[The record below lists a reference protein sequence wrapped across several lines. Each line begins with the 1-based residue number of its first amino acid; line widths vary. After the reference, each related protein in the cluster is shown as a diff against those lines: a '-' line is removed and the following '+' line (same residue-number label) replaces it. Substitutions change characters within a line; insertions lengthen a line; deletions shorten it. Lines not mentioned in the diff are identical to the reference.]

1 MPLSMSLSYP
11 DPLPAVT
18 LLKDTLQISGASG
31 FVIGISGGVDSALA
45 AALCCRAAGPSSV
58 TGLFL
63 PSDVTPTQ
71 DASDVRILGDTLG
84 IRIMTVPIGPVL
96 DQYHSLPGFT
106 DTPYLVGNLMA
117 RTRMTILYYY
127 ANKLSGIV
135 CGTSNY
141 TEYLL
146 GYCTKYGDNAADV
159 QPIIHLLK
167 TEVWRL
173 AELVGVPE
181 QIISRTPTAGL
192 YQDQTDEKELGLSYA
207 RIDAAILALI
217 QQDWMAVT
225 ADERKVLEKIRTAEH
240 KRSPTPQ
247 VKR

>member
-1 MPLSMSLSYP
+1 MSLSNP

-18 LLKDTLQISGASG
+18 LLKDTLQASGASG

-45 AALCCRAAGPSSV
+45 AALCCKAAGPSAV

-63 PSDVTPTQ
+63 PSSVTPTQ
-71 DASDVRILGDTLG
+71 DASDVKLLGAALG
-84 IRIMTVPIGPVL
+84 ITILTIPISPVL
-96 DQYHSLPGFT
+96 DQYRTLPGFT

-127 ANKLSGIV
+127 ANKLSSLV

-146 GYCTKYGDNAADV
+146 GYCTKFGDNAADV

-173 AELVGVPE
+173 AELAKVPA

-192 YQDQTDEKELGLSYA
+192 YHDQTDEKELGLSYA
-207 RIDAAILALI
+207 RIDAAILSLI
-217 QQDWMAVT
+217 QQDWKALT
-225 ADERKVLEKIRTAEH
+225 ADERKVLEKIQSAEH
-240 KRSPTPQ
+240 KRNPSPQ

>member
-11 DPLPAVT
+11 DPLPAVN
-18 LLKDTLQISGASG
+18 LLKDTLHSSGSSG

-45 AALCCRAAGPSSV
+45 AALCCKAAGPSAV
-58 TGLFL
+58 AGLFL
-63 PSDVTPTQ
+63 PSSVTPTQ
-71 DASDVRILGDTLG
+71 DASDVKLLGDTLG
-84 IRIMTVPIGPVL
+84 IQILTVPISPVL
-96 DQYHSLPGFT
+96 DQYRTLPGFT
-106 DTPYLVGNLMA
+106 ETPYLVGNLMA

-127 ANKLSGIV
+127 ANKLSSLV

-146 GYCTKYGDNAADV
+146 GYCTKFGDNAADV

-167 TEVWRL
+167 TDVWRL
-173 AELVGVPE
+173 AELTGVPK

-217 QQDWMAVT
+217 QQDSRAMT
-225 ADERKVLEKIRTAEH
+225 ADERIVLEKIRNSEH
-240 KRSPTPQ
+240 KRNPAPQ